1 MILSLALLREVKAV
15 PKSRI
20 LANKGKMCSE
30 NSVAEDQ
37 YTQYTIHTMI
47 LYVVY

>member
-1 MILSLALLREVKAV
+1 MIHNLALLREGKAV

-37 YTQYTIHTMI
+37 YTQYIIHTMI
-47 LYVVY
+47 LYM